1 MTVRP
6 SDPASA
12 RRTRDTFR
20 HGHLPDALVA
30 AAIERLESG
39 GIEALSLREL
49 ARAAG
54 VNHRAVYRHFPDK
67 LSLLARVA
75 QEGWHRLKLRV
86 ANEMRGKKPGADTLV
101 AGGLGIFRSAR
112 DNPNL
117 FHFMAGPRMNM
128 EGAFAGLDA
137 AIADALQPFRQGF
150 ANAGTPP
157 KMVRRRTA
165 VFIAALTG
173 VIVQMLHK
181 RIHVASTKARK
192 FIFDTCKALVEGLC
206 SS

>member
-1 MTVRP
+1 MAR
-6 SDPASA
+6 SW

-49 ARAAG
+49 ARDAG
-54 VNHRAVYRHFPDK
+54 VNHRAVYRHFPNK

-75 QEGWHRLKLRV
+75 QEGWRRLKLRV

-101 AGGLGIFRSAR
+101 AGGLGIFRFAR

-128 EGAFAGLDA
+128 EGAFADLDA
-137 AIADALQPFRQGF
+137 AIADALQPFSQGF
-150 ANAGTPP
+150 ADAGTAP
-157 KMVRRRTA
+157 KLLRRRTA
-165 VFIAALTG
+165 VLIAALTG

-181 RIHVASTKARK
+181 RIHVAPTKARK
-192 FIFDTCKALVEGLC
+192 FIFDTCKALVEGLR